1 MGMDCKYCGAYISSD
16 VDKCPAC
23 GKRVPKATGNEYS
36 YGYGA
41 AAAQASAEQT
51 EEKAY
56 TYKDEYT
63 YRYGETEYEAY
74 EHEEKT
80 TAQNFSEKSEEYKE
94 KVREY
99 SEKAKEYTDKAE
111 AFVRKAAEDKTEQ
124 HKLISYLSYF
134 GLLFLVPYLLYKDD
148 DFCRFHA
155 NQGLLLLIVSTVFN
169 VAGGIWGV
177 GWLIRAVGWVF
188 TLICFIRGLR
198 SVYRGT
204 KEPLPFIGTIKLL

>member
-23 GKRVPKATGNEYS
+23 GKRIGKDTAKEYS
-36 YGYGA
+36 YGYGS
-41 AAAQASAEQT
+41 AAAQAYAEEPEQQ
-51 EEKAY
+51 AY
-56 TYKDEYT
+56 TYKDEYAR
-63 YRYGETEYEAY
+63 RYGEMEYEVY

-111 AFVRKAAEDKTEQ
+111 AYVRKAAEDKTEQ
-124 HKLISYLSYF
+124 RKLVTYLSYF
-134 GLLFLVPYLLYKDD
+134 SFLFIVPYLLHKDD
-148 DFCRFHA
+148 EFCRFHA
-155 NQGLLLLIVSTVFN
+155 NQGLLLFLVNTILN
-169 VAGGIWGV
+169 VAGGIFSGVVGIV
-177 GWLIRAVGWVF
+177 GWIF

-204 KEPLPFIGTIKLL
+204 MEPLPIIGSIKIL